1 MFKNA
6 IKTSF
11 RFLRNNR
18 VYTLINIFGLA
29 LGLATS
35 MLIFL
40 FVSDELSYDKFHEGY
55 EQVFRVQEH
64 YHLDDHDQF
73 WATCDGAMALSISNE
88 LHEGSH
94 VCKIMSYFNPPF
106 LFTDEHIT
114 ESGKAIFADSSF
126 FDVFSYPLIDH
137 LEGDLLNDKNQVLIS
152 EKIANELFNQES
164 AIGKIV
170 HSGEDVFE
178 ISAVFADIPTNS
190 HMHFDVVF
198 NVELL
203 RENFQDLDSVGPM
216 VFYTYVKTKDNQA
229 RIDLQRSLKERMD
242 EKIARVRARDEESQQ
257 KLKDLEANI
266 VFMPLVDIHLKG
278 HAEKEY
284 ETNGSMDYIL
294 IYLTIAFFI
303 LALASINY
311 VNLATASSVKRS
323 KEVGVRKIMG
333 ANRKNVFLHFF
344 SEAFILVLSA
354 TLLSLVFVE
363 LSFPSFNEIA
373 GKELQISMIWEA
385 NSLVYLLSTIIL
397 LTVLSGLYPSVFMAR
412 FNPLKVLSNR
422 LVAQSNN
429 RLNLIMRRVLV
440 ISQFVIAIFLAIA
453 SFTVGRQMNFI
464 QNKDVGFDKEQV
476 MVIPLNGESAFE
488 HLKELKA
495 DYLAME
501 GVISVTGSSNVPG
514 ERFGYYG
521 IYMPSLS
528 DESDTNF
535 VEDKHKNWLGLRML
549 SADKDFL
556 SSFGLEIIQGRTFSA
571 DVASDTSA
579 FILNEAAV
587 RKYNIDDPIGKE
599 VVFNYAVETPKHGKI
614 IGIVKDFHYASFHSE
629 VDPLMVQILPPFYR
643 YLIIKLQNENKGN
656 LIIDIE
662 NKWRENLAHTPFSY
676 FFLDKTYENIYS
688 SDKRMGKVFYFFTFV
703 ALFLASLGLYGLVAF
718 IAEQRKAEIGIRK
731 VLGASIAHLLF
742 AMSKEFVVLIL
753 ISNIIAWVPAY
764 IFINNWLNGFAFR
777 VGFSVWP
784 FIVTALLSVFIGL
797 VTISIKTWLAAMA
810 SPVDILKSQ

>member
-11 RFLRNNR
+11 RFLKNNR
-18 VYTLINIFGLA
+18 IYTLINIFGLA

-40 FVSDELSYDKFHEGY
+40 FVSDEVSYDKFHDDY
-55 EQVFRVQEH
+55 QDIYRVQEH
-64 YHLDDHDQF
+64 FYLDDYDQY
-73 WATCDGAMALSISNE
+73 WATCDGSMAYSISKK
-88 LHEGSH
+88 LQEGSH

-106 LFTDEHIT
+106 LITDEHIT

-126 FDVFSYPLIDH
+126 FDVFSYPLADQ
-137 LEGDLLNDKNQVLIS
+137 LEGGLLSTKNQVLIS
-152 EKIANELFNQES
+152 EKIANELFQGEI
-164 AIGKIV
+164 AIGKTFIADD
-170 HSGEDVFE
+170 EEFE
-178 ISAVFADIPTNS
+178 VSAVFANIPTNS

-198 NVELL
+198 SMELL
-203 RENFQDLDSVGPM
+203 RETFQDLDSIGPM
-216 VFYTYVKTKDNQA
+216 VFYTYVRTSDDEARIALQLALQGWMDAKVAKLITKDVASQEKLANLQA
-229 RIDLQRSLKERMD
+229 E
-242 EKIARVRARDEESQQ
+242 
-257 KLKDLEANI
+257 I

-284 ETNGSMDYIL
+284 ETNGNMDYIL

-311 VNLATASSVKRS
+311 VNLATASSVKRA

-333 ANRKNVFLHFF
+333 ANRRNVFLHFI

-363 LSFPSFNEIA
+363 MSFPSFNDIA
-373 GKELQISMIWEA
+373 GKELNISMIWEP
-385 NSLVYLLSTIIL
+385 NSLMYLVTTIML
-397 LTVLSGLYPSVFMAR
+397 LTVLSGLYPSVFMSR

-422 LVAQSNN
+422 LQAHNNN

-440 ISQFVIAIFLAIA
+440 VSQFVIAIFLTIA
-453 SFTVGRQMNFI
+453 SFTVGRQLSFI
-464 QNKDVGFDKEQV
+464 QNKDVGFDREQV
-476 MVIPLNGESAFE
+476 LVIPLNGESAFE
-488 HLKELKA
+488 HLKNLKA
-495 DYLAME
+495 DYLDME
-501 GVISVTGSSNVPG
+501 GVISVTGSSNIPG
-514 ERFGYYG
+514 ERFGFYG
-521 IYMPSLS
+521 IYMPSLAG
-528 DESDTNF
+528 ESDTNTTK
-535 VEDKHKNWLGLRML
+535 DDHKNWLGLRML
-549 SADKDFL
+549 CADKDFL
-556 SSFGLEIIQGRTFSA
+556 SSFGLEIIEGRTFSA
-571 DVASDTSA
+571 DVPSDTNA

-587 RKYNIDDPIGKE
+587 RKYNITDPIGKE

-643 YLIIKLQNENKGN
+643 YLIIKIENENKTE
-656 LIIDIE
+656 LITNIE
-662 NKWRENLAHTPFSY
+662 SKWRENLAHTPFRY
-676 FFLDKTYENIYS
+676 FFLNQAYENIYS
-688 SDKRMGKVFYFFTFV
+688 SDKRMGKVFYYFTFV

-718 IAEQRKAEIGIRK
+718 IAEQRKSEVGIRK

-764 IFINNWLNGFAFR
+764 FFINNWLNGFAFR

-784 FIVTALLSVFIGL
+784 FVLTAFLSVCIGL
-797 VTISIKTWLAAMA
+797 VTISIKTWLSAKA
-810 SPVDILKSQ
+810 SPVAILKSQ